1 MLSRIVTIGAK
12 LRGRATRTVFDSA
25 IHQYLRCLHE
35 TAADG
40 LQRRWYRAQFAL
52 AWPGR
57 VSEILVDSGGVG
69 HGVHDA
75 RTDARRVV
83 ADIGREHATT
93 IYARVEPRSDS
104 SLRWEGRLLLARAS
118 AENRCGTLHPQ
129 RPPQSAIARR
139 RGRRQVDADLARNG
153 QGRRAGLASGAVNRR
168 RGGGVGDRARRAS
181 PGPRER
187 RCPALRRQR
196 SPPVRGRRDRA

>member
-1 MLSRIVTIGAK
+1 LSRFVTIGAK

-25 IHQYLRCLHE
+25 IHQYLQCLHE

-83 ADIGREHATT
+83 VGTDRKRATNG
-93 IYARVEPRSDS
+93 
-104 SLRWEGRLLLARAS
+104 LCRWRAPDQIVLCDGKGVCCWPRAS
-118 AENRCGTLHPQ
+118 PENRCDTLHPQ
-129 RPPQSAIARR
+129 RPPPSAVARR
-139 RGRRQVDADLARNG
+139 RGRRQVDADSARIG
-153 QGRRAGLASGAVNRR
+153 QGRRAGLASAAVNRR

-181 PGPRER
+181 PVRPGRPGGTPTER
-187 RCPALRRQR
+187 PAR
-196 SPPVRGRRDRA
+196 